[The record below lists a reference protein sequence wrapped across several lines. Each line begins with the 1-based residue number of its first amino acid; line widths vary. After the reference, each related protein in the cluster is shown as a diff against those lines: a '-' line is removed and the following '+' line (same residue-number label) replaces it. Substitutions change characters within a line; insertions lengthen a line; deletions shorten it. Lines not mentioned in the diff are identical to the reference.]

1 MSVSTTEL
9 RHQLHQHPELSGAE
23 HDTASRLQAFFRSLD
38 DGLEIVPLGEAA
50 FAAVLN
56 AAAPGPTVMLRS
68 ELDALPIHEINEFD
82 HRSRSDGVAHKCG
95 HDGHM
100 AILAETACQLVAQ
113 PPTRG
118 RVVLLFQPAEETG
131 DGAQQII
138 ANPDFAALAPDWVY
152 ALHNVPGFPRGQ
164 VITRAGTFSCASRG
178 MRVIINGLEAHA
190 AQPETG
196 VSPALA
202 LSDLLKGLTALTST
216 EPGIAFA
223 TVTHAQMGARS
234 FGIAPGAAELMV
246 TLRSEHDA
254 QMTELVTK
262 AEALVD
268 ECCQQPGLD
277 VRYTYGDLFPATVN
291 DADAVLAVRKV
302 VRADELVNAEQ
313 PFRWSED
320 FGHFTARYPGAM
332 FALGAGENIPALHH
346 PAYDFPDD
354 LIPRG
359 AELFERLIREHCDQA
374 D

>member
-9 RHQLHQHPELSGAE
+9 RRELHQHPELSGAE
-23 HDTASRLQAFFRSLD
+23 HETANRLQAFFRSLD
-38 DGLEIVPLGEAA
+38 DSLEIAPLGEAA

-68 ELDALPIHEINEFD
+68 ELDALPIHENNEFD

-100 AILAETACQLVAQ
+100 AILAETARQLVAQ

-131 DGAQQII
+131 EGAQQII

-178 MRVIINGLEAHA
+178 MRILITGLEAHA

-196 VSPALA
+196 ASPALA

-216 EPGIAFA
+216 DPGIAFA
-223 TVTHAQMGARS
+223 TVTHARMGARS

-277 VRYTYGDLFPATVN
+277 VRYSYGDLFPATVN
-291 DADAVLAVRKV
+291 SADAVHAVRKV
-302 VRADELVNAEQ
+302 VRADELLNAEQ

-332 FALGAGENIPALHH
+332 FALGAGEKIPALHH

-359 AELFERLIREHCDQA
+359 AELFERLIREHCDQP